1 MNANC
6 VPFQQ
11 SPLGSIDFLALSLH
25 IVSVISTPIHIIAIF
40 CILKRSSES
49 LESLKWSLLNY
60 HSMVIFFSYSVNF
73 FESPYILLP
82 AMAGTSIGFLDQFS
96 VDCQEQIYFLVLSLA
111 LLIIVTPLP
120 FERRFYEL
128 FGGRSKLW
136 QKLRIFWIM
145 MHYSSVLA
153 IMTIVISEVPEQE
166 KAVLAVFKRI
176 PCLPEFFQNAP
187 FFVLSIEISTIIIA
201 FTVLVLVVISEV
213 FFFTMIILLLCS
225 EQVQNHQLSSGAF
238 RARNMILFK
247 LHAQIIIPLPTLAI
261 PLAYAMFSIIMDYYS
276 QAFNNLLIICASLH
290 GLISSAVLVIMHEDY
305 RKVLPCFRQNMSSVE
320 EIQENSV
327 CPVVAE
333 FHRRTSTVVIN

>member
-111 LLIIVTPLP
+111 CKSFLKTHKNYFMARHLP
-120 FERRFYEL
+120 
-128 FGGRSKLW
+128 GSAP
-136 QKLRIFWIM
+136 
-145 MHYSSVLA
+145 HYVH
-153 IMTIVISEVPEQE
+153 
-166 KAVLAVFKRI
+166 LAVHAKPGKCRHMTYSRDFK
-176 PCLPEFFQNAP
+176 FWD
-187 FFVLSIEISTIIIA
+187 
-201 FTVLVLVVISEV
+201 
-213 FFFTMIILLLCS
+213 LCS
-225 EQVQNHQLSSGAF
+225 NYF
-238 RARNMILFK
+238 RF
-247 LHAQIIIPLPTLAI
+247 
-261 PLAYAMFSIIMDYYS
+261 
-276 QAFNNLLIICASLH
+276 
-290 GLISSAVLVIMHEDY
+290 
-305 RKVLPCFRQNMSSVE
+305 
-320 EIQENSV
+320 
-327 CPVVAE
+327 
-333 FHRRTSTVVIN
+333 

>member
-1 MNANC
+1 M
-6 VPFQQ
+6 
-11 SPLGSIDFLALSLH
+11 
-25 IVSVISTPIHIIAIF
+25 
-40 CILKRSSES
+40 
-49 LESLKWSLLNY
+49 
-60 HSMVIFFSYSVNF
+60 
-73 FESPYILLP
+73 
-82 AMAGTSIGFLDQFS
+82 
-96 VDCQEQIYFLVLSLA
+96 
-111 LLIIVTPLP
+111 
-120 FERRFYEL
+120 
-128 FGGRSKLW
+128 
-136 QKLRIFWIM
+136 
-145 MHYSSVLA
+145 
-153 IMTIVISEVPEQE
+153 
-166 KAVLAVFKRI
+166 
-176 PCLPEFFQNAP
+176 
-187 FFVLSIEISTIIIA
+187 LSIEISTIIIA